1 MGFMADS
8 STRPVIPQPHQQV
21 FLDAARVFLALAE
34 RIEPEQFDRPGLGV
48 WTVHELLGHT
58 SRAITTVETYLT
70 ANVDSAPGAGSLPD
84 AEVTVPDAETYYR
97 EVFATYTDH
106 AAVARRG
113 AEAAARL
120 GDDPAAVIAADL
132 ARTELLL
139 RQQHPTATIT
149 IGTMTLPL
157 EQYLRTRTFELVVHG
172 LDLARATGLNLEMPL
187 PIVADT
193 AALAA
198 RVAVSRG
205 SGREVL
211 FALTGR
217 DSLPGGFS
225 IF

>member
-1 MGFMADS
+1 MATTSTPPVS
-8 STRPVIPQPHQQV
+8 SEPHQRV
-21 FLDAARVFLALAE
+21 FLEAARVFLALAQ
-34 RIEPEQFDRPGLGV
+34 RIEPDQFGRPGLGV
-48 WTVHELLGHT
+48 WTVHDLLGHT
-58 SRAITTVETYLT
+58 SRAISTVETYLT
-70 ANVDSAPGAGSLPD
+70 ETGDSADVTGTLPA

-97 EVFATYTDH
+97 EVFRGYTDH

-139 RQQHPTATIT
+139 RQQHPSATVT

-172 LDLARATGLNLEMPL
+172 LDLAKATGLSLEMPL
-187 PIVADT
+187 PILADT

-198 RVAVSRG
+198 RVAVAKG